1 MTSLRMA
8 AFGLLAALALSVDGC
23 AGSAPR
29 LYVNSEADMTFYK
42 KVAVLPFE
50 NLTQERFA
58 GDRLTRSFVTELIIA
73 DRFQILE
80 PADFWTI
87 LERIGGTP
95 GVQGNYD
102 PKKLQD
108 AAKEANVNGIIR
120 GAVIEYQMQRTG
132 STEIPVLSFDVEMM
146 DVATGNIVWRASM
159 AKRGKGRIP
168 IVGGGGDRTFG
179 KISQEACR
187 EMVARLRK
195 EAF

>member
-8 AFGLLAALALSVDGC
+8 AFGVYFGIALSIGGC

-29 LYVNSEADMTFYK
+29 LYVNSEADMNYYK

-58 GDRLTRSFVTELIIA
+58 GDRITRSFITELIIA
-73 DRFQILE
+73 DRFQILD

-102 PKKLQD
+102 PKKLQA
-108 AAKEANVNGIIR
+108 AAKEASANGIIR
-120 GAVIEYQMQRTG
+120 GAVTEYQMLRNGT
-132 STEIPVLSFDVEMM
+132 SEVPVLSFYAEMSDVE
-146 DVATGNIVWRASM
+146 TGNVVWRASIS
-159 AKRGKGRIP
+159 KRGRGRTP

-179 KISQEACR
+179 KMSQEACR
-187 EMVARLRK
+187 DLVARLQR